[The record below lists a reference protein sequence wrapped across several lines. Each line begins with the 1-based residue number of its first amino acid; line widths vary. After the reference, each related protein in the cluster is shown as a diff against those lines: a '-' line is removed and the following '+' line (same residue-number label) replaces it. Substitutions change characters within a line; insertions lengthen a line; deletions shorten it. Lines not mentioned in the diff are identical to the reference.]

1 MTARALTP
9 VARVDFLSIQP
20 RRADGATLCCLFA
33 VVLLVIPSRMV
44 LRGVPLALTPA
55 SVIAM
60 LLGVVWFCAHFT
72 NTLGAA
78 KGPNMVRTGLFS
90 YGAAIFITYG
100 YSTFGYLPADELSLA
115 DHAIVL
121 MIAVLGLALGAC
133 DGIRTADRVDLVLK
147 AVVVC
152 GAISGTVGIC
162 QFLLKFDPTTYFK
175 LPMLRYE
182 STETLG
188 AIERGGLRRVGGTMG
203 HPIEFGVVSSMILP
217 FAAHLAFQAKER
229 GQPALRW
236 WICTALIGT
245 GMMFSVSRSA
255 MVGLA
260 AVTVVLFIGW
270 PGRRRA
276 YALLVGLIF
285 LAFMKVAVPGLIGN
299 IVALFANAGKDDSVK
314 YRTHDYPVAAAEIGR
329 HLWFGRGYGTWYAP
343 KHQVFDNQY
352 LLTSVEGG
360 VLGIAGF
367 VLIFLIGIAAALRF
381 RYLATDPSRRDLG
394 LTIAAALVVPL
405 LGSATFDLASFKTAE
420 GLSFLLIGLA
430 GAMLRITKSEL
441 PAPPMI
447 PQRRPA
453 GSARSPAAAT

>member
-1 MTARALTP
+1 MAAFSPPSVRFNFIENP
-9 VARVDFLSIQP
+9 P

-60 LLGVVWFCAHFT
+60 LVGIVWFCAQFT

-78 KGPNMVRTGLFS
+78 KGPNIARTGLFL
-90 YGAAIFITYG
+90 YGGAILMTYG

-115 DHAIVL
+115 DHSIVL
-121 MIAVLGLALGAC
+121 MIASLGLALGAC
-133 DGIRTADRVDLVLK
+133 DGIRSADRVDLVVK
-147 AVVVC
+147 AIVVC
-152 GAISGTVGIC
+152 GAISGAVGIC

-217 FAAHLAFQAKER
+217 FAAHMAFQAKER
-229 GQPALRW
+229 GEKALRW
-236 WICTALIGT
+236 WICTALIAT

-260 AVTVVLFIGW
+260 AITVVLFIGW

-276 YALLVGLIF
+276 YALLVGVIF
-285 LAFMKVAVPGLIGN
+285 LGVMKVAVPGLLGN
-299 IVALFANAGKDDSVK
+299 IINLFANAGNDNSVK
-314 YRTHDYPVAAAEIGR
+314 YRTHDYPVAGAEIMR

-360 VLGIAGF
+360 VIGMTAF
-367 VLIFLIGIAAALRF
+367 VLIFLFGILAAIRF

-430 GAMLRITKSEL
+430 GAGLRITKEERAAR
-441 PAPPMI
+441 PTI
-447 PQRRPA
+447 PQQRPE
-453 GSARSPAAAT
+453 GSARSPAVAT